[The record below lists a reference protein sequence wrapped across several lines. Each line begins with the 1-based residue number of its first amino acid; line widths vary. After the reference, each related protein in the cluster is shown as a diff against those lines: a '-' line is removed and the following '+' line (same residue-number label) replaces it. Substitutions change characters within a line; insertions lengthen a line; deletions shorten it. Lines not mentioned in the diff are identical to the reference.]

1 MLRAYDCRLPLTG
14 TSMSAD
20 FKNNDPQVI
29 EEINVNDAS
38 QIRYWTQRWDVSE
51 AELRKAVADVGTE
64 VDEIR
69 IALGK

>member
-1 MLRAYDCRLPLTG
+1 
-14 TSMSAD
+14 MSAEL
-20 FKNNDPQVI
+20 KNDDQQVV

-51 AELRKAVADVGTE
+51 GELRKAVADVGTE
-64 VDEIR
+64 ISEIR